1 MDEFTG
7 RRFELAASTDGLT
20 VIVEPLE
27 IIQIVLHSDKRMTFT
42 WQRISGILIKIRI
55 LMSMFP
61 DIFKPKN
68 K

>member
-42 WQRISGILIKIRI
+42 WQRIKWH
-55 LMSMFP
+55 F
-61 DIFKPKN
+61 N
-68 K
+68 KDQDTYVHVSRYIQTQK